1 VADSHLYARVTP
13 LHATG
18 CGVGIWARQAR
29 DAVAVEAVNDGP
41 TVRQVPCARAVS
53 EAAVP
58 RASTQAA
65 P

>member
-1 VADSHLYARVTP
+1 MADSQLYARVTP

-29 DAVAVEAVNDGP
+29 NAVVAEAVNDGP

-53 EAAVP
+53 EAAAT
-58 RASTQAA
+58 RARTQAA